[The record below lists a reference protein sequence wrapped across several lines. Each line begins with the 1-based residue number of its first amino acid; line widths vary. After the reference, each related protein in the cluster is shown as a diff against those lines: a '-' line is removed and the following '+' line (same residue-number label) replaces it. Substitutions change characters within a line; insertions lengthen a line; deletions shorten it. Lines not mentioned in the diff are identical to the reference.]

1 MHATKVSPLSPI
13 QLPDWLVE
21 QVTLEAPMSRP
32 FRQKKLHCVGEG
44 HEIKGFPKI
53 PKFCSTGGQ
62 SSEFSTEFSESK
74 PARKSSNSCSS

>member
-13 QLPDWLVE
+13 QLADWLVVE
-21 QVTLEAPMSRP
+21 HVTLEAPMSRP
-32 FRQKKLHCVGEG
+32 FRQKKSHSVGDG

-62 SSEFSTEFSESK
+62 STEFSESN
-74 PARKSSNSCSS
+74 PARKSSNSCLS